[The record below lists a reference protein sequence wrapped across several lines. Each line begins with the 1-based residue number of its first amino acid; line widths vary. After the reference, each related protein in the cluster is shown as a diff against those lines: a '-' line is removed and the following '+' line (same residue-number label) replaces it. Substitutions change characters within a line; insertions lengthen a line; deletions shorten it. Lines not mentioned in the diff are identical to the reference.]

1 MDMNINIA
9 SPKKKKKEAKYDMS
23 THHNVLD
30 EYSSYLLFK
39 HSLNMIWNLSNNFK
53 KSWYKYGTPFLMKS

>member
-1 MDMNINIA
+1 MNINIA
-9 SPKKKKKEAKYDMS
+9 SPKKKKKKKEAKYDMS

-39 HSLNMIWNLSNNFK
+39 HSLNMI
-53 KSWYKYGTPFLMKS
+53 